1 MRRKAAICVL
11 AAAVCILLGCVYS
24 LFFGKSGLLNSERRT
39 VSGRSLENAESTVTG
54 ENPAETEAG
63 EDAAGN
69 GFGKQNLTEAD
80 AGGENPEGEVS
91 EENIDRNDGKTS
103 DGRETDSQN
112 GEQEKKETAAGT
124 LVFSRGNSADMERM
138 VPSDVLDMIDK
149 INAGESLADTVGM
162 EELEGY
168 YALTT
173 THMIIAKDK
182 ETEKEATGSG
192 RLALYVPN
200 LLEGLQDVSA
210 LVYDCTEKQW
220 KLIPADV
227 VDAEGKRISVTMSGA
242 GVVTTVHRV
251 E

>member
-1 MRRKAAICVL
+1 M
-11 AAAVCILLGCVYS
+11 
-24 LFFGKSGLLNSERRT
+24 
-39 VSGRSLENAESTVTG
+39 
-54 ENPAETEAG
+54 
-63 EDAAGN
+63 
-69 GFGKQNLTEAD
+69 
-80 AGGENPEGEVS
+80 
-91 EENIDRNDGKTS
+91 
-103 DGRETDSQN
+103 
-112 GEQEKKETAAGT
+112 
-124 LVFSRGNSADMERM
+124 FSRGNSADMERM